1 MENSYRRTI
10 RNLNTDESAQ
20 ANKSSLEEDQTV
32 KNDERKSV
40 RKNLKRFDY
49 LYFQESSVCTNKQ
62 WLANL
67 ESRQRRLTTG
77 LNLRGRSD
85 RDNLE
90 SEQLLFVSSGASGW
104 FLHFEIRI
112 DAPLHC
118 DMTSLQAPVCS
129 WVVLSVHFRGRSISV
144 S

>member
-62 WLANL
+62 WLGNL

-90 SEQLLFVSSGASGW
+90 SEQLLINKTYSIDLWRIGVVSTFRNSHRS
-104 FLHFEIRI
+104 RI
-112 DAPLHC
+112 SI
-118 DMTSLQAPVCS
+118 DMRLCTA
-129 WVVLSVHFRGRSISV
+129 I
-144 S
+144 

>member
-90 SEQLLFVSSGASGW
+90 CEQLLFV
-104 FLHFEIRI
+104 
-112 DAPLHC
+112 
-118 DMTSLQAPVCS
+118 
-129 WVVLSVHFRGRSISV
+129 
-144 S
+144 

>member
-90 SEQLLFVSSGASGW
+90 SEQLLINKTYSIDLWRIGVVSTFRNSHRS
-104 FLHFEIRI
+104 RI
-112 DAPLHC
+112 SI
-118 DMTSLQAPVCS
+118 DMRLCTA
-129 WVVLSVHFRGRSISV
+129 I
-144 S
+144 